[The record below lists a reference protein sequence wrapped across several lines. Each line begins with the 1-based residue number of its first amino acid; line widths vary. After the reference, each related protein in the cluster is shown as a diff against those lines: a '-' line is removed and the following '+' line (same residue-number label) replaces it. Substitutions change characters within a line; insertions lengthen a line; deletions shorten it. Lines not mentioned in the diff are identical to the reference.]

1 MTHDERRGMLMR
13 AGTVIGIV
21 VGLLTIYAFAKAA
34 ADNSYVAKHDYQSD
48 QVRDSA
54 WKAGI
59 RGQLDYVACRQD
71 RPRLE
76 CLGRRP

>member
-1 MTHDERRGMLMR
+1 MK
-13 AGTVIGIV
+13 AGTIIGIV

-34 ADNSYVAKHDYQSD
+34 ADSSYVAKHEYRYD

-54 WKAGI
+54 WKAEI
-59 RGQLDYVACRQD
+59 RGQLEYVACRQD
-71 RPRLE
+71 RPRIE